1 MDWVYNVPIKF
12 FEYNLDE
19 LKLRLKDF
27 GGNVLFIASKRVI
40 NTFNLDISNFQ
51 VLDESISNP
60 DVHLVSEVLGKITKP
75 DLIIAI
81 GGGSSIDMAKA
92 ISALYEYKD
101 LDVLELLK
109 NKDYLSNITN
119 IPFIAVPTTAGT
131 GSECTKWATIW
142 DFDNSKKYSIDAN
155 YLYPNEAWLVP
166 ELTSTMDE
174 KMTLSTGLDAL
185 AHAMESYWSVPSNK
199 YTRTLARDSIRIIK
213 KYLPLVLS
221 DLDNLEYRQEMLI
234 GSFFAGLAFSNTRTT
249 ASHSISYPLTMM
261 FGINHGFAAALT
273 LFEVLKRNWD
283 YLAEKDLFLDAWD
296 ANNLDNIKKWFD
308 EVSNNQ
314 LKLSNFGVKKE
325 EIPGI
330 VKLATTGG
338 RMDNNPIVFNE
349 DEIEDILNNV
359 FWIFYVCTIYKVKFT
374 GEY

>member
-12 FEYNLDE
+12 HEYNLNQMKNRIGE
-19 LKLRLKDF
+19 F
-27 GGNVLFIASKRVI
+27 SGNILFISSKRVI
-40 NTFNLDISNFQ
+40 NTFKLDVSNFQ
-51 VLDESISNP
+51 LLDESISNP
-60 DVHLVSEVLGKITKP
+60 DIHLVEKVLNEISKP

-101 LDVLELLK
+101 SNVLDLLK
-109 NKDYLSNITN
+109 NKNYLENSDH

-142 DFDNSKKYSIDAN
+142 DFDNSKKYSIDAD
-155 YLYPNEAWLVP
+155 YLYPNEAWLIP
-166 ELTSTMDE
+166 ELTKTMDE
-174 KMTLSTGLDAL
+174 KMTLATGLDAL

-199 YTRTLARDSIRIIK
+199 YTRVLARDSIRIIK
-213 KYLPLVLS
+213 KYLPLALN
-221 DLDNLEYRQEMLI
+221 DLDNLEHRQEMLM

-249 ASHSISYPLTMM
+249 ACHSISYPLTMM

-273 LFEVLKRNWD
+273 LFEVMKRNWD

-296 ANNLDNIKKWFD
+296 ADNLDDIKKWFD
-308 EVSNNQ
+308 EVSDNG
-314 LKLSNFGVKKE
+314 LKLSKFGVKKE
-325 EIPGI
+325 EIQDI

-338 RMDNNPIVFNE
+338 RMDNNPIVFSE
-349 DEIEDILNNV
+349 DEIEDILNCV
-359 FWIFYVCTIYKVKFT
+359 Y
-374 GEY
+374 